1 MLMCVRVTWP
11 AFYFLTEK
19 PEMIPEKRKR
29 VYTARN
35 WSKVFTQ
42 VTVSHRCHPNCWCHL
57 VCGIPAFVCK
67 RRMWPMWVDE
77 NSEHA
82 DWETR
87 IKKGKGKKRK
97 TRRIRGKRAY
107 FFLCRKGSII
117 CHLLGL
123 KVSDEGSG
131 AENWLLKKNGRVY
144 KRRSGQ
150 CDIFAGENRRGAGLE

>member
-1 MLMCVRVTWP
+1 MLICVRVTWP

-42 VTVSHRCHPNCWCHL
+42 VTVSHRCHPNCRCHL
-57 VCGIPAFVCK
+57 VCGIPVFVCK

-87 IKKGKGKKRK
+87 IKKGKGKK
-97 TRRIRGKRAY
+97 
-107 FFLCRKGSII
+107 
-117 CHLLGL
+117 
-123 KVSDEGSG
+123 
-131 AENWLLKKNGRVY
+131 KKNTTNPRET
-144 KRRSGQ
+144 S
-150 CDIFAGENRRGAGLE
+150 IFFPLSERFDNLPPVRLKSVRRGVRSWKLAAEKKWPSI